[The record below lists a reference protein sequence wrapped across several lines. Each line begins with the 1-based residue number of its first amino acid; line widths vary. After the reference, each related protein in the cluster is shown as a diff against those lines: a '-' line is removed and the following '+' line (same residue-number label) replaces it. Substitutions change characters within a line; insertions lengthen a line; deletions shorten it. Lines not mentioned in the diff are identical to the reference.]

1 MAGVV
6 LLNNFFDSVE
16 IEGLSE
22 IIKEKIENLLSK
34 QKSESDELKAKLE
47 KTRVNAEQRYFDIE
61 KQLISSNAKLE
72 AESTSSGEMKKQIK
86 DLEKKYHEAS
96 TKLKEIEETQSSSLS
111 SQLHLNKANE
121 QLEAEKREL
130 AVLLEKK
137 QRDLDLASDEVRTL
151 FNKLT
156 AANNEKNE
164 AIVKLGEIRSKED
177 AFEIQSQRFAQ
188 QKERLQK
195 EIDTL
200 NNELSEKLR
209 ELGSIH
215 REKASELLSLQSQL
229 EQKTDECKY
238 LQDQVENLKKTNSEQ
253 VTRIDSLIEKLK
265 SARDSS
271 TQSEEQFRHELVAQK
286 KLIALYKNSSE
297 EAHSKVIE
305 LTGAVD
311 ELQQLIKEASD
322 AQTQLEERK
331 NTEIRELQDV
341 IRQKEEQNRRLEQ
354 ELVNANE
361 LLEAMKVKGM
371 SEEKVESMFPTA
383 ATTSKMLKSGMSLT
397 QIYNEYVQ
405 ATDTLL
411 LEKEENKRLNHYLDQ
426 ILQEIEEKAPIL
438 KKQRDDYETALQT
451 IEQMTR
457 QLDDARLECQN
468 LRGEADENYR
478 KANYLVRENKKLQQ
492 QCQDL
497 ANQVKYL
504 VREIEEL
511 QGGRRVKGEAAVIE
525 VTSSSE
531 VISGKLVTF
540 GNLDELQE
548 QNQKL
553 LSALREL
560 SEKQE
565 EDERTAI
572 DSKTRELKEQL
583 DTALQELEEL
593 KEARGRQAELVE
605 SIVRQRDMYRVL
617 LQQGDSVSPLSP
629 ALTSTPFPA
638 NKSRS
643 PATLGLESSPESGK
657 KLEETLAALK
667 QLQAEFVMYKKEKAE
682 NEKIEN
688 EQMEK
693 CKEELSNLRV
703 QNAKLSSQL
712 EFANEQKKVLQSN
725 AESYRKEI
733 ALLREKSQKYS
744 NSVAKHEQTIN
755 TLREDLMVTQEKL
768 ARAEARVQNLS
779 VEKDLVKGA
788 EQRLVQELDSIRR
801 ERHSQSLVLANL
813 QAIQNNLE
821 RSDFETKSR
830 LSRQIETLERT
841 TTLLNRRLETEERQ
855 HKTEI
860 QHLEKQVQTLR
871 QQVDLELS
879 QHQQT
884 KDKLTEATMASEELK
899 LQLKVAESTLATAE
913 SRLATITPEEEKDD
927 SEQVKYLN
935 SLLEEHKAK
944 IQSLQSQIQK
954 SREHAEEYKNQ
965 ADTIQQSLVEHS
977 EATKRLQEDLEAK
990 VKEFSEERQRLL
1002 ERVEMLEKER
1012 QDMLNENIKITE
1024 QNHQNMAE
1032 LRKQLASLQHEIQEA
1047 VERRESAISRE
1058 QLAQQQCEEQSKIA
1072 AESQDRYQREVM
1084 LHAATMESLTTVKK
1098 KLDNFSEQMLKV
1110 QEEAKKSEQLLQENE
1125 ASWNN
1130 QRRIMEEDKQ
1140 RMDSRLKEL
1149 TEQNS
1154 YLHNQLHKMSAQVVS
1169 IQERATASVS
1179 AGLSLEDSAKTSEQL
1194 LEVVKFLRREKEIA
1208 ESKLEVVQT
1217 EANRLQQKAEL
1228 VEKHLEEAN
1237 KIIAEERER
1246 SQVSIQTAAQHADLM
1261 RKVESINL
1269 LTDSNRLLRS
1279 ERERLHQQLMEA
1291 EAKVRKLEE
1300 DITPL
1305 HNNIR
1310 ELQAL
1315 LDNLTAEKNTLK
1327 GEAERWKTR
1336 TNHLIEQSNKTDPEE
1351 RKKLIQEREEFR
1363 TKFTSAIDDL
1373 NKSRTECTRLSG
1385 EVRRLQNEMTRVNG
1399 EKTKIQNDIAR
1410 FNVDKIKMQQDF
1422 NKLTADKTKLEA
1434 EKAELAVELEKKNQD
1449 IEDKSKTINQLK
1461 RIGRKY
1467 KEQAEQTN
1475 KELEDLKNKVAQA
1488 EVEQAKVQ
1496 QSSGVASVEQIRE
1509 LEQKLQESESS
1520 QEQLKQ
1526 KAEVA
1531 EKKLQELQDKIDSV
1545 QVGFKEE
1552 KEEMLKEVEK
1562 LKQDKVELEHTAA
1575 KLREELAELEKK
1587 QSQSKAVLQTAR
1599 TKITMMKDQIEK
1611 LTAENNELKDKNA
1624 DLQET
1629 LSSKQKSS
1637 EETESRINAI
1647 KSPYEAQISQLEHEL
1662 SKARESAEELRK
1674 NIEKL
1679 QKENGELQAKIQ
1691 QLQVPKLGSSQPPV
1705 HVSRPAAV
1713 APPERASVPP
1723 PEAPKTANIKP
1734 ITSSPAAIKPQTAP
1748 IQPAIAA
1755 AKATASIRPMAIA
1768 STTVSPLAVSMTTP
1782 TATVMPTTV
1791 SLQDVTEGG
1800 ESSSSPAQQLFPASG
1815 TSRPTQQVQ
1824 RVTPQSDSVS
1834 QDSEAVQDST
1844 ANTADTVTMEPQPS
1858 SSVLTVPPSREAL
1871 GTKRQRDDTESLEEE
1886 ISQKRTRVSET
1897 VAAAVTT
1904 QQGPEIKR
1912 RTEAIEDI
1920 GDEENTLGLGQDAVE
1935 TVDQGNSEFE
1945 AEYGG
1950 VLELQE
1956 DSSEITHHGDVLS
1969 EHSQESTD
1977 QFTLEEH
1984 STIPSITVTNEDSV
1998 TVTFQ
2003 PLQSEASRTS
2013 QDSVETQET
2022 PLESVSQE
2030 PVVKS
2035 VSSTSTHPGIEIH
2048 EDEGDE
2054 EVIIVGSDGEEEEGE
2069 YADEGE
2075 DNDIYTEVM
2084 EDYED
2089 EEEEDGNEEEEED
2102 EAREEGEVDIQD
2114 EEYQEISGDMEEE
2127 NGDDQMQTGEQEEDD
2142 DDDDVVIVDDN
2153 EAQMEAQETDTT
2165 PTSQILLPT
2174 PPPTLMGQHQGIPI
2188 QLERQMSVVRS
2199 QLTPFLIGPQPT
2211 GFEDLDDCTV
2221 PSTPTLFIPRRGDGF
2236 AEAVSSPHV
2245 MQRFTFGAGNEPHS
2259 NQLNLAQLESQ
2270 GGMDDTRMDLSQ
2282 LEEGTGRSVPSTPL
2296 ATTAPVSIPI
2306 SEPLDVMVSQSH
2318 TVVSPSEALE
2328 GDPTHVSLE
2337 GEPETGESQQDES
2350 SEQQQQLEAENSVRE
2365 QELSGEQGAESAGL
2379 EQETGETTAT
2389 EEKSEGAA
2397 EKSYG
2402 DQGTQKE
2409 ESDGSSTSQQ
2419 DKQDAAGKPKIQPIV
2434 WESSALSPGMPHQSH
2449 SHAPFQNQGQ
2459 RIMPMMGRN
2468 LARGSYLRGH
2478 GPIPPRRPMRGNR
2491 GGMYRRPPMY

>member
-1 MAGVV
+1 MAGVA
-6 LLNNFFDSVE
+6 LLNNYFDSVE

-72 AESTSSGEMKKQIK
+72 AESTSSAELKKQIQ
-86 DLEKKYHEAS
+86 DLEKNFKEAS
-96 TKLKEIEETQSSSLS
+96 TKLKEIEETKSSNLS

-137 QRDLDLASDEVRTL
+137 QQDLDLANDEVRTL

-164 AIVKLGEIRSKED
+164 AVVKLGEIRSKED

-200 NNELSEKLR
+200 NNELSEKMM

-215 REKASELLSLQSQL
+215 REKTSEMMSLQSQL

-238 LQDQVENLKKTNSEQ
+238 LQDQVENLKKTSSEQ
-253 VTRIDSLIEKLK
+253 ITRIDSLIEKLK
-265 SARDSS
+265 SARDAS

-286 KLIALYKNSSE
+286 KLITLYKNSTE
-297 EAHSKVIE
+297 EADSKVIE

-311 ELQQLIKEASD
+311 ELQRLLKEASD
-322 AQTQLEERK
+322 AQSQLEERK
-331 NTEIRELQDV
+331 NTEIQQLQDV
-341 IRQKEEQNRRLEQ
+341 IKQKEEQNRRLEQ

-405 ATDTLL
+405 ATDALV

-438 KKQRDDYETALQT
+438 KKQRNDYETSLQT

-478 KANYLVRENKKLQQ
+478 KANHLVRENKKHQQ

-504 VREIEEL
+504 VKEVEEL
-511 QGGRRVKGEAAVIE
+511 RGGRIVKDEAAAVE

-531 VISGKLVTF
+531 IISGKLVTF
-540 GNLDELQE
+540 GNIDELQE
-548 QNQKL
+548 QNQRL
-553 LSALREL
+553 LAALREL

-565 EDERTAI
+565 EDEKMAL

-593 KEARGRQAELVE
+593 KAARGRQAELVE

-629 ALTSTPFPA
+629 ALTSTPSA

-643 PATLGLESSPESGK
+643 PATLLLQSSPELGK
-657 KLEETLAALK
+657 KLEETTAALK
-667 QLQAEFVMYKKEKAE
+667 QLQAEFATYKKEKAE

-693 CKEELSNLRV
+693 CKEELSNFRV

-725 AESYRKEI
+725 SESYRKEI

-779 VEKDLVKGA
+779 LEKDLVKGA

-830 LSRQIETLERT
+830 LNRQVETLERT

-884 KDKLTEATMASEELK
+884 KDKLTLATMASEELK

-965 ADTIQQSLVEHS
+965 ADTIQQNLAEHS
-977 EATKRLQEDLEAK
+977 EATRRLQEDLEAK

-1012 QDMLNENIKITE
+1012 QDVLNENIKLTE

-1032 LRKQLASLQHEIQEA
+1032 LRNQLVSLQHEIQEA
-1047 VERRESAISRE
+1047 VERRESAISKE
-1058 QLAQQQCEEQSKIA
+1058 QLALQQCEEQSRIA
-1072 AESQDRYQREVM
+1072 SESQDKYQREVI

-1098 KLDNFSEQMLKV
+1098 KLDNFSEQMWKV
-1110 QEEAKKSEQLLQENE
+1110 QEEAKKSEQMLQENE

-1130 QRRIMEEDKQ
+1130 QRRIMEEDKH
-1140 RMDSRLKEL
+1140 RMESRLKEL

-1169 IQERATASVS
+1169 IQERATASMS
-1179 AGLSLEDSAKTSEQL
+1179 AGLSLEDSAKSSEQL
-1194 LEVVKFLRREKEIA
+1194 LEVVKFLRREKDIA

-1228 VEKHLEEAN
+1228 AEKHLEEAN
-1237 KIIAEERER
+1237 KVIAEERER

-1269 LTDSNRLLRS
+1269 LTDSNKLLRL

-1310 ELQAL
+1310 ELQAVQ
-1315 LDNLTAEKNTLK
+1315 DSLTAEKNTLK

-1351 RKKLIQEREEFR
+1351 RKRLIQEREDFR

-1373 NKSRTECTRLSG
+1373 NKSRTECTRLNG
-1385 EVRRLQNEMTRVNG
+1385 EIRRLQNEMTRVNG
-1399 EKTKIQNDIAR
+1399 EKAKIQNDITR
-1410 FNVDKIKMQQDF
+1410 FNVDKVKMQQDF

-1434 EKAELAVELEKKNQD
+1434 EKAELAIEMEKKNQD

-1475 KELEDLKNKVAQA
+1475 KELEDLKIKAA
-1488 EVEQAKVQ
+1488 EVEEAKVQ
-1496 QSSGVASVEQIRE
+1496 QSGDASVEQIRE
-1509 LEQKLQESESS
+1509 LEQKLRESELS

-1526 KAEVA
+1526 KFEEA
-1531 EKKLQELQDKIDSV
+1531 EKKLQELQDKIDSL

-1562 LKQDKVELEHTAA
+1562 LKHDKVELEQTAA
-1575 KLREELAELEKK
+1575 KVKEELTELEKK
-1587 QSQSKAVLQTAR
+1587 QNQSKAVLQTAR
-1599 TKITMMKDQIEK
+1599 TKITGMKDQVEK
-1611 LTAENNELKDKNA
+1611 LTAENTELKDKNA
-1624 DLQET
+1624 DLQER
-1629 LSSKQKSS
+1629 LSSEQKSS
-1637 EETESRINAI
+1637 EETELRINAI
-1647 KSPYEAQISQLEHEL
+1647 KSPYEAQISHQEQEL
-1662 SKARESAEELRK
+1662 SKARELAEELRK

-1679 QKENGELQAKIQ
+1679 QKENSELQAKIQ

-1713 APPERASVPP
+1713 APPERASAPP

-1791 SLQDVTEGG
+1791 SLQDVTEGD
-1800 ESSSSPAQQLFPASG
+1800 SSSSPAQQLFPASG
-1815 TSRPTQQVQ
+1815 SSRPTQQVQ
-1824 RVTPQSDSVS
+1824 RVTPQSDSVC

-1844 ANTADTVTMEPQPS
+1844 ANTADTVVMEPQPS
-1858 SSVLTVPPSREAL
+1858 SSVLPVPPSRETL
-1871 GTKRQRDDTESLEEE
+1871 GAKRQRDDTEGFEEE
-1886 ISQKRTRVSET
+1886 ASQKRTRVSEV
-1897 VAAAVTT
+1897 VAASVTT
-1904 QQGPEIKR
+1904 PLVQEIKQR
-1912 RTEAIEDI
+1912 AEPIEDT
-1920 GDEENTLGLGQDAVE
+1920 GDEENTLVFSQDAVE

-1945 AEYGG
+1945 TEYGG

-1956 DSSEITHHGDVLS
+1956 DSSEITQHGDVLS

-1977 QFTLEEH
+1977 QFTLEDQ
-1984 STIPSITVTNEDSV
+1984 SAIPSITVTNEDSV
-1998 TVTFQ
+1998 TVTLQ
-2003 PLQSEASRTS
+2003 PLQAEASHTS
-2013 QDSVETQET
+2013 QDSVGTQEA
-2022 PLESVSQE
+2022 PSDSVSHE
-2030 PVVKS
+2030 AVNKS
-2035 VSSTSTHPGIEIH
+2035 VSSTSTHPGIELQ
-2048 EDEGDE
+2048 EDDGDE
-2054 EVIIVGSDGEEEEGE
+2054 DVIIVGSDVEEEEGG
-2069 YADEGE
+2069 YEGE

-2089 EEEEDGNEEEEED
+2089 EEADDGNEDEEED
-2102 EAREEGEVDIQD
+2102 EEREEGDEEIQD
-2114 EEYQEISGDMEEE
+2114 EEYSEIAGEMEEE
-2127 NGDDQMQTGEQEEDD
+2127 NGDDQMQTGEQE

-2153 EAQMEAQETDTT
+2153 EAQMEAQETDTA
-2165 PTSQILLPT
+2165 PARQILLPT
-2174 PPPTLMGQHQGIPI
+2174 PPVTLMSQRPHQAIPI
-2188 QLERQMSVVRS
+2188 QQERQISAVRS
-2199 QLTPFLIGPQPT
+2199 QLTPFVIGPQPT

-2245 MQRFTFGAGNEPHS
+2245 TQRFTFGAGNDPHS
-2259 NQLNLAQLESQ
+2259 SQLSLAQLESQ

-2306 SEPLDVMVSQSH
+2306 SEPLDLLVNQSH
-2318 TVVSPSEALE
+2318 NIVTSTEAQE
-2328 GDPTHVSLE
+2328 GDPTQVSLE
-2337 GEPETGESQQDES
+2337 GEPETGENQQDES
-2350 SEQQQQLEAENSVRE
+2350 SEQQHQQEAENRE
-2365 QELSGEQGAESAGL
+2365 EFSGEQEAESAGL

-2397 EKSYG
+2397 ECSYG

-2419 DKQDAAGKPKIQPIV
+2419 DRQDAAGKPKIQPIV
-2434 WESSALSPGMPHQSH
+2434 WESSALSPGLPHQSH

-2459 RIMPMMGRN
+2459 RIMPVISRN
-2468 LARGSYLRGH
+2468 VARGNYLRGH
-2478 GPIPPRRPMRGNR
+2478 GPAPPRRPMRGSR